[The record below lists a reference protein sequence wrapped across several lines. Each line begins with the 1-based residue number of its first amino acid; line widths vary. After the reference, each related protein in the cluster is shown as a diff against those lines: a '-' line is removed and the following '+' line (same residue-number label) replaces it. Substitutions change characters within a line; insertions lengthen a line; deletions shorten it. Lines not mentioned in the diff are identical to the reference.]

1 MFIKTSCPNFEPD
14 NFEIL
19 DFYNVKTV
27 FVWKNNQFVYFPLTT
42 LTSSETSPAGNLKLI
57 KAPSGIKKLKS
68 YKERVFFICEPRGI
82 YKFVINNNIETFRIV
97 SSTGIEIAE
106 EFYKNLCIKNNY
118 LWLQNKQ
125 EKYSN
130 ELFFLNQQSSID
142 CESISDDIDQSNSRQ
157 SIRIDKSNSKNFDKS
172 KSKFELSQFSGNF
185 SNLTQNFDASNSI
198 IDISNSRVDI
208 SNSKIDISN
217 SRIDINSIKINVT
230 EAGKN
235 LKNLI
240 TDKDICLIS
249 NNYLLYKFIDN
260 KTELIYTSTYKLTD
274 FVTIRNK
281 NNKIIYLLLK
291 TLNKK
296 LLILITNLSF
306 KKIFFNCDINNC
318 VGFVEENEDYINLV
332 IGSDKIY
339 FVTLKASTGGV
350 TYQSYL
356 NEALKDLKIVEDKVW
371 GLKAAGEL
379 AGIALGFN
387 KMAEQDG
394 EEFFELRSSMCSG
407 TSVIV
412 DNICDLSKELKSRN
426 EKLLIEQDK
435 LKRINIYAHK
445 SKLLGIKKI
454 WVERTS
460 SFIFLKA
467 TFDGTLPRDC
477 WIRVGVSCKG
487 QEFFTMQVVE
497 DGRIAAEL
505 PLPVDFFD
513 STAEVSLDLVTLIEE
528 DKPWFVVKDCEKKA
542 TAKEKENLRGLME
555 KKKNFLNTK
564 LGVVR
569 TAGADDDNDED
580 RFKKICYVKKSLRRE
595 IPDF

>member
-19 DFYNVKTV
+19 NFYNVKTV

-42 LTSSETSPAGNLKLI
+42 LTSSESSPAGNLKLI

-82 YKFVINNNIETFRIV
+82 YKFVINNNIEIFRIV

-130 ELFFLNQQSSID
+130 ELFFFNEKSSID
-142 CESISDDIDQSNSRQ
+142 CEFTSDVNIDQ
-157 SIRIDKSNSKNFDKS
+157 S
-172 KSKFELSQFSGNF
+172 KSKFELSQLSGNF
-185 SNLTQNFDASNSI
+185 SNLTQNFD
-198 IDISNSRVDI
+198 I
-208 SNSKIDISN
+208 SNSKF
-217 SRIDINSIKINVT
+217 DINSIKINVT

-240 TDKDICLIS
+240 TDKDICLIL
-249 NNYLLYKFIDN
+249 NNYLLYRFIDN
-260 KTELIYTSTYKLTD
+260 KTELIYTSTYNLTD
-274 FVTIRNK
+274 FVVIKNK

-296 LLILITNLSF
+296 LLILITDLSF

-339 FVTLKASTGGV
+339 FVTLKVSTGGV

-356 NEALKDLKIVEDKVW
+356 KEALKDLKIVEDKVW

-379 AGIALGFN
+379 AGIPLGFN
-387 KMAEQDG
+387 KMADQDG

-407 TSVIV
+407 TLVIV
-412 DNICDLSKELKSRN
+412 DNICDLSKELKVRN

-487 QEFFTMQVVE
+487 QEFFTMQIVE
-497 DGRIAAEL
+497 EGRIAAEL
-505 PLPVDFFD
+505 PLPVYFFD
-513 STAEVSLDLVTLIEE
+513 STAEVSLDLVTLVEE

-542 TAKEKENLRGLME
+542 TAKEKETLRGLME

-569 TAGADDDNDED
+569 TAGAKYDDDDDDDDDD